1 MTEPSPYSLVFAPS
15 ARRRMDKLPLEA
27 AVALYEHLI
36 GPVTENPHR
45 LGKPLEVPYDGV
57 WTTRRG
63 EYRALYVIDDAAR
76 TITVIAVAHRRDAY
90 RHP

>member
-1 MTEPSPYSLVFAPS
+1 MSEPTPYSVAFAPS
-15 ARRRMDKLPLEA
+15 ARRRMNKLPVEA
-27 AVALYEHLI
+27 AVALYEHLT
-36 GPVTENPHR
+36 GPVAQNPHR

-63 EYRALYVIDDAAR
+63 EYRALYVIDDATSA
-76 TITVIAVAHRRDAY
+76 ITVVAVAHRRDVY